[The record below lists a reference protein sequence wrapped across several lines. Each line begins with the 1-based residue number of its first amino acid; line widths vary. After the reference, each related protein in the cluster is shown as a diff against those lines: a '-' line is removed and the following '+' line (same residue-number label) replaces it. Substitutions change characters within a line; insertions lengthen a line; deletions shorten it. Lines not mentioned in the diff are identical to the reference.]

1 METQPHYGSDPV
13 TRAHTQCSVEAWV
26 MKEPRNEWRETKQPT
41 VQREI

>member
-1 METQPHYGSDPV
+1 METQPHYGSDRV